1 MAGND
6 THNVSIIED
15 ARPGAPAAGGAAPG
29 DVPGGGDDAACPSG
43 RSDEPA
49 CRLADAELGA
59 RRAELF
65 VFNTDVLLY
74 AYPADDE
81 DADDPAVRARLDAAL
96 VAAAERCAFFERTLS
111 RTRADSDISRA
122 HAAAPQPVPVTPE
135 TAELT
140 RLALGYGAAS
150 EGLFDITMGTI
161 TSLWDFHTGRVPS
174 KLELARALEHV
185 GAERIRVREEP
196 ADPSAPAGRA
206 ASASRPTLSITDP
219 KTVLDLGGIAK
230 GYIADDLARILVEH
244 GVERYVLNLGGN
256 VLVGGGRPAAPD
268 ARPPHRAG
276 DPWRI
281 GIVNPFDAAHHRA
294 LVEVRDGS
302 VVTSGVHER
311 SFTRGGVTYHHI
323 LSPRTGM
330 PAESDLVSATIVS
343 DRSIDGD
350 GWSTTVFMMGMEC
363 GLAFVEELSGV
374 EAVLIDE
381 RDRVQ
386 WTSGLAERL
395 SLIPTLPRL

>member
-1 MAGND
+1 MRDASTLLRGRRSPVRMIMPD
-6 THNVSIIED
+6 SASDQYRRGPLVGKVWKWQETIPITYQLLGTH
-15 ARPGAPAAGGAAPG
+15 ARGVPAAGGAAPG

-81 DADDPAVRARLDAAL
+81 DADDPAVRARLDAVL

-256 VLVGGGRPAAPD
+256 VLVGGGAPRRARRPAAPPCG
-268 ARPPHRAG
+268 RPVAHR
-276 DPWRI
+276 
-281 GIVNPFDAAHHRA
+281 HRQP
-294 LVEVRDGS
+294 LRRGPS
-302 VVTSGVHER
+302 SG
-311 SFTRGGVTYHHI
+311 
-323 LSPRTGM
+323 
-330 PAESDLVSATIVS
+330 A
-343 DRSIDGD
+343 
-350 GWSTTVFMMGMEC
+350 C
-363 GLAFVEELSGV
+363 
-374 EAVLIDE
+374 
-381 RDRVQ
+381 
-386 WTSGLAERL
+386 
-395 SLIPTLPRL
+395 